1 MLWLGLLGYLNVKYL
16 TSCPSWLILVL
27 LVLNWKSY
35 VLGALLSCCTGYL
48 VTLFIIFIA
57 FIKVNLFLDTNSCN
71 VLAFQIE
78 KQTGGMAQRALVL
91 SGDLS
96 FIPSTYLYTTVTP
109 VLGDPCLLVHGHQAH
124 IWYTD
129 TQRGN
134 YSYT

>member
-57 FIKVNLFLDTNSCN
+57 SIKVNLFLDTNSCN

-109 VLGDPCLLVHGHQAH
+109 VLGDPCLLVYGHQAH